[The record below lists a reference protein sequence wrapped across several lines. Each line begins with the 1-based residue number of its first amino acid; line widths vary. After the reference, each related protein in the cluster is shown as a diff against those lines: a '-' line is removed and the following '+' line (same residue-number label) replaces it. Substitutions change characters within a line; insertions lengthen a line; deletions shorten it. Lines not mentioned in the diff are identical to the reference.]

1 MELGWPHKGGQFWAG
16 PVWVQHPPPGKCR
29 SALPAATLV
38 PGGQCWVLGVAHL

>member
-16 PVWVQHPPPGKCR
+16 PVWVQHPPPGKRR